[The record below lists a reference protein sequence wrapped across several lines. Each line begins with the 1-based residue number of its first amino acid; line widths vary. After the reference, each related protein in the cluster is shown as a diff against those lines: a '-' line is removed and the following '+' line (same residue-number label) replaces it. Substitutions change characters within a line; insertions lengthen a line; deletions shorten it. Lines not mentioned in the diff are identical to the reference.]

1 MTGLKENFL
10 YYFMAIT
17 YLLAALP
24 HPDNYYLIFKITIF
38 VTIPLLI
45 YITMPRVRRLTLF
58 YLGVFWVVDNPL
70 YLFPIADYVWV
81 IYNLLAAVFFL
92 LLLGERENPKH

>member
-1 MTGLKENFL
+1 MTELKENFL
-10 YYFMAIT
+10 FYFVAIT

-24 HPDNYYLIFKITIF
+24 HPDNYYLIFKIIIF

-45 YITMPRVRRLTLF
+45 YFTMPRVRRLTLF

-81 IYNLLAAVFFL
+81 TYNLLAAVFFL

>member
-1 MTGLKENFL
+1 MTELKENFL
-10 YYFMAIT
+10 FYFVAIT

>member
-1 MTGLKENFL
+1 MTELKANFL
-10 YYFMAIT
+10 FYFVAIT

-45 YITMPRVRRLTLF
+45 YLTMLKVKRLTLF
-58 YLGVFWVVDNPL
+58 YLGVFWIVDNPL

-92 LLLGERENPKH
+92 LLSEGEENQKH

>member
-1 MTGLKENFL
+1 MPELKENFL
-10 YYFMAIT
+10 FYFMAIT

-58 YLGVFWVVDNPL
+58 YLVAFWVVDNPL